1 MKIKLENHNQTPL
14 NYFDLLGND
23 ENALSKAFTYILAK
37 EPKAYLLFL
46 KYIGFTYLQ
55 EKSHF
60 PKVRIDIQKKRD
72 EGVTDIELFSKN
84 EYHII
89 IECKIN
95 NNKIISQR
103 EQYIPSFDKDVK
115 KKILCLLTQ
124 EIDKNLLIDEGVDVR
139 YLSWLDIIDIFD
151 NKILKNNENVRMF
164 LQYIQRR
171 YKLTRREILIQDLS
185 IENEIIKYLDYNIY
199 SRDETY
205 GRPLYFAPYFT
216 KKSNRL
222 EGISYLSAIIGIL
235 TLVPEER
242 DDLKD
247 ELELFTQDENLIEK
261 WMKGINSEN
270 NANTKKTYYFLDNPI
285 TFKKSLK
292 KVPRIESKNWISSM
306 IPKNRCVTFE
316 EFIKH
321 IPEIM

>member
-1 MKIKLENHNQTPL
+1 MKIKLENHNHTAL

-37 EPKAYLLFL
+37 EPKAYFLFL
-46 KYIGFTYLQ
+46 KYVGYTK
-55 EKSHF
+55 KSLF
-60 PKVRIDIQKKRD
+60 PKVQIDIQKKRD
-72 EGVTDIELFSKN
+72 EGVTDIELLSKN

-95 NNKIISQR
+95 NNKITTQR
-103 EQYIPSFDKDVK
+103 EQYIPSFDKDVE

-124 EIDKNLLIDEGVDVR
+124 ERDKNLLIEEGVDIR

-151 NKILKNNENVRMF
+151 TKILKNNENVRMF

-171 YKLTRREILIQDLS
+171 YKLTRKEILIQDLK
-185 IENEIIKYLDYNIY
+185 IENEILKYLNYNIY

-216 KKSNRL
+216 QKSNRPEG
-222 EGISYLSAIIGIL
+222 EGISYISAIIGIL
-235 TLVPEER
+235 TLVPEEI
-242 DDLKD
+242 DVKA
-247 ELELFTQDENLIEK
+247 ELELFTQDENLIDK
-261 WMKGINSEN
+261 WMKGINSEKKL
-270 NANTKKTYYFLDNPI
+270 NTKKTYYFLDNPM
-285 TFKKSLK
+285 TFKSPLL
-292 KVPRIESKNWISSM
+292 KVPAIESKNWIGSM

-316 EFIKH
+316 EFIRH